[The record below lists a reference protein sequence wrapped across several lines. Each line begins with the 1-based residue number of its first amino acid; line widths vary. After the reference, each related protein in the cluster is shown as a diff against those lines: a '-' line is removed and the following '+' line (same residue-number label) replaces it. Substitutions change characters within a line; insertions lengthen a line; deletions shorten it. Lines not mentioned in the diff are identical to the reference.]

1 MQHLRQAL
9 PVLVAFAALAAGC
22 KREAPP
28 AAQEARAPSAVLEP
42 AAARPEAVGAA
53 APAAAPEGSPPAAAA
68 QPAAGSANYSEKSF
82 ELTLRPS
89 GSYAPGKEGTVE
101 ILLDAKPPF
110 HVNTQYP
117 YKFKAKEGPGVK
129 YPKPVVTKDA
139 AKLETQ
145 RVTMPVAF
153 VAETAGSH
161 AVTGQFAFSVCT
173 DETCL
178 MEKRDLTLVVDVK

>member
-9 PVLVAFAALAAGC
+9 PVLVALAAVSVGC
-22 KREAPP
+22 KRETPP
-28 AAQEARAPSAVLEP
+28 AAQEPRAPSAVEP
-42 AAARPEAVGAA
+42 LTAQPEAVGAA
-53 APAAAPEGSPPAAAA
+53 APAVSDAASPSAAA
-68 QPAAGSANYSEKSF
+68 QPAAGQPKYTESSF

-139 AKLETQ
+139 AKMETQ

-153 VAETAGSH
+153 VPEAAGDHTVS
-161 AVTGQFAFSVCT
+161 GQFAFSVCT

-178 MEKRDLTLVVDVK
+178 MEKRDLTLVVSVK

>member
-1 MQHLRQAL
+1 MQHLRQSI
-9 PVLVAFAALAAGC
+9 PVLFALAAASVAC
-22 KREAPP
+22 KRETPP
-28 AAQEARAPSAVLEP
+28 AAQEPRAPSGVEP
-42 AAARPEAVGAA
+42 VAAQPEAVGAA
-53 APAAAPEGSPPAAAA
+53 APALTDGTSPAAAA
-68 QPAAGSANYSEKSF
+68 QPAAGQAKYSESSF

-89 GSYAPGKEGTVE
+89 GSYAAGKEGTVE

-129 YPKPVVTKDA
+129 YPRSVVTKDS

-145 RVTMPVAF
+145 RVTMPIAF
-153 VAETAGSH
+153 VPEAAGSH
-161 AVTGQFAFSVCT
+161 TVSGQFAFSVCT

-178 MEKRDLTLVVDVK
+178 MEKRDLTLLVDVK